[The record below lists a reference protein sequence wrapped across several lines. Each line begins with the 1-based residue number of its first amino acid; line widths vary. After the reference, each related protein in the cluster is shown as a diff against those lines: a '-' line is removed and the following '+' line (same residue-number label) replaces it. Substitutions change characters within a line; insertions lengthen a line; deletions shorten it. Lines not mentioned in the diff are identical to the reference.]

1 MQIDLLKIQ
10 LLSRLGQLLFQTPL
24 FLRFEFG
31 FASTLKSNGLKLKSV
46 LMDNKEKTGYLW
58 QRIKVNEH

>member
-31 FASTLKSNGLKLKSV
+31 FASKLKSNGFKLKSV